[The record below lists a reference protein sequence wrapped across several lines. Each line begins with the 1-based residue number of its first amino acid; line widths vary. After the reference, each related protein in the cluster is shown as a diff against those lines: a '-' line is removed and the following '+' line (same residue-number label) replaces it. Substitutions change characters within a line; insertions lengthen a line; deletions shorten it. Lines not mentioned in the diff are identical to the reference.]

1 MTSRRRGPREMAIKA
16 VLFDL
21 DDTLLWDERS
31 VKEAFQATCAEAAKH
46 YELDGE
52 RLEAAVRQEARAMYE
67 AFEAFPFTKMIGI
80 NPFEGLWAQFAEG
93 KQQEF
98 RQLQSFV
105 PTYRKEAWTRGLRAL
120 GIEDEELGHKLG
132 ELFVAERRS
141 RPIVYEETFEVLD
154 QLKAKYKLLLLT
166 NGSPDLQK
174 EKLAGVPNLAAYF
187 DHIVISGDFGRG
199 KPAAEIFEHAMSLLG
214 ITAEEGVMI
223 GDKLTT
229 DIQGSNAVGMRN
241 MWINRHGA
249 TLAGD
254 IAPVHEIVSLREIQ
268 TILDTVE

>member
-1 MTSRRRGPREMAIKA
+1 MAIKA
-16 VLFDL
+16 ILFDL

-31 VKEAFQATCAEAAKH
+31 VKEAFQATCSEAARH
-46 YELDGE
+46 YEVDVE

-93 KQQEF
+93 KQEEF
-98 RQLQSFV
+98 RQLQKFV
-105 PTYRKEAWTRGLRAL
+105 PAYRKEAWTRGLRSL
-120 GIEDEELGHKLG
+120 GIEDAELGYKLG
-132 ELFVAERRS
+132 EMFVEERKS

-174 EKLAGVPNLAAYF
+174 QKLAGVPKLAAYF

-241 MWINRHGA
+241 MWINRHG
-249 TLAGD
+249 LKLEG
-254 IAPVHEIVSLREIQ
+254 EIVPAQEIASLREIQ
-268 TILDTVE
+268 TVIDTWEN